1 MPPFSMEN
9 LMSNKKQ
16 KASPKTKTAPK
27 EEAVLPDEIEIEFK
41 YVSKEK
47 EGMFKVLY
55 PGGGWRPSLMSDGR
69 LMWTISASEKDR
81 FEAHHHFQIG
91 RIIPHHG

>member
-27 EEAVLPDEIEIEFK
+27 EDTVLPDEIEVEFK

-47 EGMFKVLY
+47 EGMFKVL
-55 PGGGWRPSLMSDGR
+55 
-69 LMWTISASEKDR
+69 
-81 FEAHHHFQIG
+81 
-91 RIIPHHG
+91 